1 MGRSNYCMTGPPT
14 RTTKE
19 QVYTSLSLLLLCN
32 RSEDGFGNAN
42 VFFGI
47 FEKAFRN
54 CFLKLNLM
62 HVKYY

>member
-1 MGRSNYCMTGPPT
+1 MGRNSYCMTGPPT

-19 QVYTSLSLLLLCN
+19 QMYTPSVYFCFEIEVKLAL
-32 RSEDGFGNAN
+32 ENAQ

-47 FEKAFRN
+47 LEERFRK

-62 HVKYY
+62 HLKYY